1 MRHSLLRLLTECPKS
16 CEPIDPRAIPHLKTF
31 LELNIST
38 QSQALRQA
46 MFSSF
51 KKLLQRAAD
60 SNIYWRKPG
69 KKHEVYGEKGIEDVL
84 RQEGWINRN
93 FIYLEIIYR
102 DQDKHLTLALLRF
115 ILRIGKERSW
125 SPIFGFSAS
134 LNFILVVAFSLVR
147 RP

>member
-1 MRHSLLRLLTECPKS
+1 
-16 CEPIDPRAIPHLKTF
+16 
-31 LELNIST
+31 
-38 QSQALRQA
+38 